1 MGQFSEL
8 LIVNTK
14 MTADERETE
23 QQPVSGVTETFQE
36 HIDESDDNSLD
47 MILVRIGEFGRYQM
61 FNYVLLCIPMIFNA
75 FQSIS
80 YVFSASPVVYR

>member
-23 QQPVSGVTETFQE
+23 QQPASGVTETFQE

-80 YVFSASPVVYR
+80 YVFTASPVVYR